1 MSKMEGQGLCI
12 ESWRSRAPLK
22 AFSELDPVAG
32 GYVED
37 RLTIVGGDVVV
48 QISGVTRS
56 GFHS

>member
-1 MSKMEGQGLCI
+1 MNKTEGQGLCI
-12 ESWRSRAPLK
+12 ENRRSCALLK
-22 AFSELDPVAG
+22 AFSELDSVAG
-32 GYVED
+32 GYVEE